1 MAVDEFKLRRDA
13 EKASRAKNLLDSEL
27 LQEAF
32 KTLENAYVG
41 AWRTTSA
48 DNTIGREK
56 LFLAINV
63 VGKVKE
69 HLDQIVTN
77 GKLATAELA
86 ALAEEVERRK
96 RRLGIF

>member
-1 MAVDEFKLRRDA
+1 MATDEFKLRRDA
-13 EKASRAKNLLDSEL
+13 EKANRAKSLLESEL

-41 AWRTTSA
+41 AWRTTST
-48 DNTIGREK
+48 DNMTGREK

-69 HLDQIVTN
+69 HLDLIIRD
-77 GKLATAELA
+77 GKLAAAELS
-86 ALAEEVERRK
+86 ALAEETERRK
-96 RRLGIF
+96 KRMGIF